1 MRFLFLIA
9 LIMMPGLAWADG
21 HAQVEAVPEDPI
33 MVPMAGSRLG
43 EIKGLFSEDGVD
55 PLSGAD
61 FPAGLQPTP
70 ELTDAVNAYALGY
83 YENLTVGLA
92 HRQKVFAWQYTSSLI
107 IFFVVIGIVL
117 IGLYFS
123 WMQFHAAKD
132 GQVGET
138 TVEASKEGFKL
149 SSPVLGVIILVLSL
163 AFFYLYLVHVYPISE
178 IGGG

>member
-1 MRFLFLIA
+1 MRVLL
-9 LIMMPGLAWADG
+9 LVLMLLPGLAWADG
-21 HAQVEAVPEDPI
+21 HAQVEKQPVPATQ
-33 MVPMAGSRLG
+33 AGSTL
-43 EIKGLFSEDGVD
+43 
-55 PLSGAD
+55 A
-61 FPAGLQPTP
+61 
-70 ELTDAVNAYALGY
+70 ELTELFGEGGSQAVTAGDALVGIEPIPEVAKAANTYAVGY
-83 YENLTVGLA
+83 YTNLTEGLV
-92 HRQKVFAWQYTSSLI
+92 HRRKVFEWQYTSSLI

-138 TVEASKEGFKL
+138 TMEASKDGFKL
-149 SSPVLGVIILVLSL
+149 SSPVLGVVILVLSL